1 MADQPL
7 GPDDK
12 GDGKIRVIIADDH
25 PIVRMGLRA
34 LIDAQPD
41 MRIVAE
47 ADGGAAAVAAFTTHR
62 PDVMLVDLRMPGMGG
77 REVISA
83 VRTAVPDAR
92 IIVLTSFDGD
102 EDVFRA
108 VQAGARG
115 YLLKASPPDEV
126 VKAVRTVHAGGRL
139 ISPDVAARLADR
151 VNSPSLTA
159 REVAVLELVAKGLS
173 NKEIAA
179 ALFLAEDTVKNHLK
193 HVFAKLEVSDR
204 TEAVLLAVQRGII
217 TLG

>member
-1 MADQPL
+1 MAES
-7 GPDDK
+7 
-12 GDGKIRVIIADDH
+12 GKISVVIADDH

-34 LIDAQPD
+34 LIEAQPD
-41 MRIVAE
+41 MVLLAE
-47 ADGGAAAVAAFTTHR
+47 TEGGAAAVEAFTTHR
-62 PDVMLVDLRMPGMGG
+62 PDVMLVDLRMPGMSG
-77 REVISA
+77 RDVITA
-83 VRTAVPDAR
+83 VRNVVPDAR

-115 YLLKASPPDEV
+115 YLLKAAPPDDV
-126 VKAVRTVHAGGRL
+126 LKAIRAVYAGGRL
-139 ISPDVAARLADR
+139 IAPDVAARLADR
-151 VNSPSLTA
+151 VNSPSLTS

-179 ALFLAEDTVKNHLK
+179 ALSLAEDTVKNHLK

>member
-1 MADQPL
+1 MA
-7 GPDDK
+7 
-12 GDGKIRVIIADDH
+12 DGKISVIIADDH

-34 LIDAQPD
+34 LIEAQPD
-41 MRIVAE
+41 MVLLAE
-47 ADGGAAAVAAFTTHR
+47 STGGAAAVEAFTTHR
-62 PDVMLVDLRMPGMGG
+62 PDVMLVDLRMPGMSG
-77 REVISA
+77 RDVITA
-83 VRTAVPDAR
+83 VRKLVPDAR

-115 YLLKASPPDEV
+115 YLLKAAPPDDV
-126 VKAVRTVHAGGRL
+126 IKAIRAVHAGGRL
-139 ISPDVAARLADR
+139 IAPDVAARLADR
-151 VNSPSLTA
+151 VNSPSLTS

-179 ALFLAEDTVKNHLK
+179 ALSLAEDTVKNHLK

>member
-1 MADQPL
+1 MV
-7 GPDDK
+7 
-12 GDGKIRVIIADDH
+12 DGKISVIIADDH

-34 LIDAQPD
+34 LVEAQPD
-41 MRIVAE
+41 MVLLAE
-47 ADGGAAAVAAFTTHR
+47 AEGGAAAVEAFSKHR
-62 PDVMLVDLRMPGMGG
+62 PDVMLVDLRMPGMSG
-77 REVISA
+77 RDVI
-83 VRTAVPDAR
+83 TAIRSTIPDAR

-115 YLLKASPPDEV
+115 YLLKAAPPDDV
-126 VKAVRTVHAGGRL
+126 LKAIRTVHAGGRL
-139 ISPDVAARLADR
+139 IAPDVAARLADR
-151 VNSPSLTA
+151 VNSPSLTS

-179 ALFLAEDTVKNHLK
+179 ALSLAEDTVKNHLK

>member
-1 MADQPL
+1 MV
-7 GPDDK
+7 
-12 GDGKIRVIIADDH
+12 DGKISVIIADDH

-34 LIDAQPD
+34 LIEAQPD
-41 MRIVAE
+41 MVLLAE
-47 ADGGAAAVAAFTTHR
+47 SQGGAAAVEAFTTHR
-62 PDVMLVDLRMPGMGG
+62 PDVLLVDLRMPGMSG
-77 REVISA
+77 RDVITA
-83 VRTAVPDAR
+83 VRKIVPDAR

-115 YLLKASPPDEV
+115 YLLKAAPPDDV
-126 VKAVRTVHAGGRL
+126 IKAIRAVHAGGRL
-139 ISPDVAARLADR
+139 IAPDVAARLADR
-151 VNSPSLTA
+151 VNSPSLTS

-179 ALFLAEDTVKNHLK
+179 ALSLAEDTVKNHLK

-217 TLG
+217 NLG

>member
-1 MADQPL
+1 MAEAAASV
-7 GPDDK
+7 
-12 GDGKIRVIIADDH
+12 KITVVIADDH

-41 MRIVAE
+41 MQLLAE
-47 ADGGAAAVAAFTTHR
+47 AQGGAAAVEAYTKHR
-62 PDVMLVDLRMPGMGG
+62 PDVMLVDLRMPGMSG
-77 REVISA
+77 RDVI
-83 VRTAVPDAR
+83 TAIRNQIPEAK

-126 VKAVRTVHAGGRL
+126 LKAIRAVHAGGRL
-139 ISPDVAARLADR
+139 IAPDVAARLADR
-151 VNSPSLTA
+151 VNSPSLTS
-159 REVAVLELVAKGLS
+159 REIAVLELVAKGLS

-179 ALFLAEDTVKNHLK
+179 ALSLAEDTVKNHLK
-193 HVFAKLEVSDR
+193 HVFSKLEVSDR

>member
-1 MADQPL
+1 MADATEPTT
-7 GPDDK
+7 
-12 GDGKIRVIIADDH
+12 DGKIRVIIADDH

-41 MRIVAE
+41 MRIVGEAE
-47 ADGGAAAVAAFTTHR
+47 GGAAAVEAFTTLR

-77 REVISA
+77 RDVITA
-83 VRTAVPDAR
+83 VRAAVPDAR

-115 YLLKASPPDEV
+115 YLLKASPPDDV

-139 ISPDVAARLADR
+139 IAPDVAARLADR

>member
-1 MADQPL
+1 MAD
-7 GPDDK
+7 GS
-12 GDGKIRVIIADDH
+12 KISVIVADDH
-25 PIVRMGLRA
+25 PVVRMGLRA
-34 LIDAQPD
+34 LIEAQPD
-41 MRIVAE
+41 MMIAAE
-47 ADGGAAAVAAFTTHR
+47 AAGGAAAVEAYTTLR

-77 REVISA
+77 RDVIIA
-83 VRTAVPDAR
+83 VRKVVPDAR

-126 VKAVRTVHAGGRL
+126 VKAIRTVHAGGRL
-139 ISPDVAARLADR
+139 IAADVAARLADR
-151 VNSPSLTA
+151 VNSPSLTS

>member
-1 MADQPL
+1 MAE
-7 GPDDK
+7 G
-12 GDGKIRVIIADDH
+12 GKISVTIADDH

-34 LIDAQPD
+34 LIEAQPD
-41 MRIVAE
+41 MVLLAE
-47 ADGGAAAVAAFTTHR
+47 AEGGAAAVEAFTRHR
-62 PDVMLVDLRMPGMGG
+62 PDVMLVDLRMPGMSG
-77 REVISA
+77 RDVITA
-83 VRTAVPDAR
+83 VRSSIPDAR

-115 YLLKASPPDEV
+115 YLLKAAPPDDV
-126 VKAVRTVHAGGRL
+126 LKAIRTVHSGGRL
-139 ISPDVAARLADR
+139 IAPDVAARLADR
-151 VNSPSLTA
+151 VNSPSLTS
-159 REVAVLELVAKGLS
+159 REVGVLELVAKGLS

-179 ALFLAEDTVKNHLK
+179 ALTLAEDTVKNHLK

>member
-1 MADQPL
+1 MADTTAPA
-7 GPDDK
+7 
-12 GDGKIRVIIADDH
+12 KISVVIADDH

-34 LIDAQPD
+34 LIEAQPD
-41 MRIVAE
+41 MTLLGE
-47 ADGGAAAVAAFTTHR
+47 ASGGAAAVEAFTTHR
-62 PDVMLVDLRMPGMGG
+62 PDVMLVDLRMPGMSG
-77 REVISA
+77 RDVITA
-83 VRTAVPDAR
+83 VRNVIPDAR

-115 YLLKASPPDEV
+115 YLLKGGPPDDV
-126 VKAVRTVHAGGRL
+126 VKAIRAVHAGGRL
-139 ISPDVAARLADR
+139 IAPDVAARLADR
-151 VNSPSLTA
+151 VNSPSLTT
-159 REVAVLELVAKGLS
+159 REISVLELVAKGLS

-217 TLG
+217 NLG

>member
-1 MADQPL
+1 MADASEPA
-7 GPDDK
+7 
-12 GDGKIRVIIADDH
+12 KISVVIADDH

-34 LIDAQPD
+34 LIEAQPD
-41 MRIVAE
+41 MRIAAE
-47 ADGGAAAVAAFTTHR
+47 AAGGAAAVEAYTTHR
-62 PDVMLVDLRMPGMGG
+62 PDVMLVDLRMPGMSG
-77 REVISA
+77 RDVITA
-83 VRTAVPDAR
+83 VRNVIPDAR

-115 YLLKASPPDEV
+115 YLLKGGPPDDV
-126 VKAVRTVHAGGRL
+126 VKAIRTVHAGGRL
-139 ISPDVAARLADR
+139 IAPDVAARLADR
-151 VNSPSLTA
+151 VNSPSLTG
-159 REVAVLELVAKGLS
+159 REVAVLELVARGLS

-179 ALFLAEDTVKNHLK
+179 ALSLAEDTVKNHLK

-217 TLG
+217 NLG

>member
-1 MADQPL
+1 MV
-7 GPDDK
+7 
-12 GDGKIRVIIADDH
+12 DGKISVIIADDH

-34 LIDAQPD
+34 LIEAQPD
-41 MRIVAE
+41 MVLLAE
-47 ADGGAAAVAAFTTHR
+47 AEGGAAAVEAFTRQR
-62 PDVMLVDLRMPGMGG
+62 PDVMLVDLRMPGMSG
-77 REVISA
+77 RDVITA
-83 VRTAVPDAR
+83 VRNAIPDAR

-115 YLLKASPPDEV
+115 YLLKAAPPDDV
-126 VKAVRTVHAGGRL
+126 LKAIRTVHSGGRL
-139 ISPDVAARLADR
+139 IAPDVAARLADR
-151 VNSPSLTA
+151 VNSPSLTS

-179 ALFLAEDTVKNHLK
+179 ALNLAEDTVKNHLK

>member
-1 MADQPL
+1 MAD
-7 GPDDK
+7 DK
-12 GDGKIRVIIADDH
+12 IKVIIADDH

-34 LIDAQPD
+34 LIEAQPD
-41 MRIVAE
+41 MELMAE
-47 ADGGAAAVAAFTTHR
+47 AEGGAAAVEAFTKHR
-62 PDVMLVDLRMPGMGG
+62 PDVMLVDLRMPGMSG
-77 REVISA
+77 RDVI
-83 VRTAVPDAR
+83 TAIRSTVPDAR

-115 YLLKASPPDEV
+115 YLLKASPPDDV
-126 VKAVRTVHAGGRL
+126 LKAIRTVHSGGRL
-139 ISPDVAARLADR
+139 IAPDVAARLADR
-151 VNSPSLTA
+151 VNSPSLTS

-179 ALFLAEDTVKNHLK
+179 ALSLAEDTVKNHLK